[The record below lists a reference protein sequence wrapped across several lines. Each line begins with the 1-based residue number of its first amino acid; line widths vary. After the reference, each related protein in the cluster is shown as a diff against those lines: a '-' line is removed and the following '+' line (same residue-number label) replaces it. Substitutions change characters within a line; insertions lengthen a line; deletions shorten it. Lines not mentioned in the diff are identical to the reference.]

1 MRRLRAAQPG
11 ISLALKARH
20 SRQSLGQ
27 HPRVMEI
34 RKISAESAIH
44 FSTYLDGDLNS
55 WAMPQAGLI

>member
-1 MRRLRAAQPG
+1 M
-11 ISLALKARH
+11 RH

-27 HPRVMEI
+27 RPRVMEI